1 MNGRL
6 GRVTIL
12 PDQMQSL
19 NPIFIL
25 LFIPLFEIII
35 YPLFAKLHLFRKPL
49 QRMAG
54 GLSFTVLAYVVAGFV
69 ELRVQ
74 SADMSLS
81 VGEGKVIFTNA
92 MEHTVQ
98 LKLEIGDE
106 TVFFDLP
113 YGEVSVTNICYYER
127 PSYVVV
133 FT

>member
-6 GRVTIL
+6 GKLTIL

-25 LFIPLFEIII
+25 LFIPLFELIL

-54 GLSFTVLAYVVAGFV
+54 GLSVTALAYVVAGVV
-69 ELRVQ
+69 ELKVQ
-74 SADMSLS
+74 SADTSLG

-92 MEHTVQ
+92 MEHTVR
-98 LKLEIGDE
+98 LRLEIGGE
-106 TVFFDLP
+106 TMSFNLP
-113 YGEVSVTNICYYER
+113 YGEVIHLFIY
-127 PSYVVV
+127 
-133 FT
+133 